1 MPDSGV
7 SVESFLS
14 DNCPPMG
21 IYETLYA
28 FRDSFGSFMGTE
40 GTHPWSQG
48 FPLTTPLEKFG
59 GPPLPES
66 VDVTWE
72 DRFYPKAW
80 GHPDLREAISGY
92 YNDQYGSK
100 VEPENVMVF
109 AGGRP
114 GIFTV
119 LAFLKDHVQVR
130 IGNIEWP
137 AYLDILEQ
145 TDTDFQIVP
154 FTKENGFHPSN
165 EEYFDRSGLNAKT
178 SLMPIISNPQ
188 NPSGQTRWGDELRDL
203 IRLAEGPK
211 NGILLD
217 EAYEMF
223 HSPSVSGIQFVED
236 LDNSNVF
243 IAGAC
248 TKGLQ
253 SPGIRIGWI
262 VSSKKNIETL
272 SNFSSF
278 GMGGVSH
285 PSQHYAVKLLEPSRV
300 EKARKAVE
308 EHYNWQRG
316 RYGQAFEE
324 MGLGVYTGDGGFYHW
339 LELPEG
345 MTSSELNKRLF
356 KHGAAILCATDC
368 DMARPHSKDP
378 SYESPYSRFFRFSF
392 RPLLPE
398 TFDSDIELFREVF
411 DDYRKEIEL

>member
-1 MPDSGV
+1 MQNSGA

-21 IYETLYA
+21 IYETLYS

-48 FPLTTPLEKFG
+48 FPLTTPLDRFG
-59 GPPLPES
+59 GPPLPDS

-80 GHPDLREAISGY
+80 GHPDLREAIAGY

-100 VEPENVMVF
+100 VQPENVMVF

-114 GIFTV
+114 GIYTV

-154 FTKENGFHPSN
+154 FTKGNGFHPSN

-262 VSSKKNIETL
+262 ISSRKNIETL

-285 PSQHYAVKLLEPSRV
+285 PSQNYAVKLLEPGRV
-300 EKARKAVE
+300 RKARKAVE
-308 EHYNWQRG
+308 EHYNWQRE
-316 RYGQAFEE
+316 RYGKAFEE
-324 MGLGVYTGDGGFYHW
+324 MGLGVFTGDGGFYHW

-392 RPLLPE
+392 GPLLPE
-398 TFDSDIELFREVF
+398 TFDSDIELFRGVF
-411 DDYRKEIEL
+411 ENYREELQM

>member
-59 GPPLPES
+59 GPPLPDS

-100 VEPENVMVF
+100 VESENVMVF

-165 EEYFDRSGLNAKT
+165 KEYFDRSGLNAKT

-188 NPSGQTRWGDELRDL
+188 NPSGQTRWGNELRDL

-308 EHYNWQRG
+308 EHYNWQRE
-316 RYGQAFEE
+316 RYGKAFEE

-392 RPLLPE
+392 GPLLPE
-398 TFDSDIELFREVF
+398 TFDSDIELFRGVF
-411 DDYRKEIEL
+411 EDYRKEIEL

>member
-1 MPDSGV
+1 MEV
-7 SVESFLS
+7 EAVESFLS

-59 GPPLPES
+59 GPTLPGS

-154 FTKENGFHPSN
+154 FTKEHGFHPTN

-236 LDNSNVF
+236 LENSNVF

-308 EHYNWQRG
+308 GHYNWQRE
-316 RYGQAFEE
+316 RYGKAFEE
-324 MGLGVYTGDGGFYHW
+324 MGLGVFTGDGGFYHW

-345 MTSSELNKRLF
+345 MTSSELNRRLF

-392 RPLLPE
+392 GPLLPE
-398 TFDSDIELFREVF
+398 TFNTDIELFREVF
-411 DDYRKEIEL
+411 EDYRKEIQI

>member
-21 IYETLYA
+21 IYETLYS

-59 GPPLPES
+59 GPPLPDS

-80 GHPDLREAISGY
+80 GHPDLREAISEY

-154 FTKENGFHPSN
+154 FNKGNGFHPSN

-308 EHYNWQRG
+308 EHYNWQRE
-316 RYGQAFEE
+316 RYGKAFEE

-392 RPLLPE
+392 GPLLPE
-398 TFDSDIELFREVF
+398 TFGSDIDLFRGVF

>member
-1 MPDSGV
+1 MPNSGAP
-7 SVESFLS
+7 VESFLS

-28 FRDSFGSFMGTE
+28 FRDSFGSFMGE
-40 GTHPWSQG
+40 KGTHPWSQG

-59 GPPLPES
+59 GPPLPSS
-66 VDVTWE
+66 VEVTWE

-119 LAFLKDHVQVR
+119 LAFLKEHVQVR

-223 HSPSVSGIQFVED
+223 HSPSVSGIQYIED

-316 RYGQAFEE
+316 RYGEAFEE

-392 RPLLPE
+392 GPLLPE
-398 TFDSDIELFREVF
+398 TFDSDIELFRGVF

>member
-1 MPDSGV
+1 MPGSGA

-14 DNCPPMG
+14 DDCPPMG

-48 FPLTTPLEKFG
+48 FPLTTPLEEFG
-59 GPPLPES
+59 GPPLPDS
-66 VDVTWE
+66 IDVTSE

-80 GHPDLREAISGY
+80 GHPDLRESIARY
-92 YNDQYGSK
+92 YNDQYGS
-100 VEPENVMVF
+100 ELEQENVMVF

-114 GIFTV
+114 GIYTV
-119 LAFLKDHVQVR
+119 LAFLKEHVQVR

-145 TDTDFQIVP
+145 TGTDFQIVP
-154 FTKENGFHPSN
+154 FTKENGFHPEN
-165 EEYFDRSGLNAKT
+165 EEYFDRAGLNAKT

-203 IRLAEGPK
+203 IRLAEQPG

-236 LDNSNVF
+236 LNNSNVF

-262 VSSKKNIETL
+262 ISSRKNIETMA
-272 SNFSSF
+272 NYSSF

-285 PSQHYAVKLLEPSRV
+285 PSQHYAVKLLEPGRV
-300 EKARKAVE
+300 KRARKAVE
-308 EHYNWQRG
+308 KHYNWQRE
-316 RYGQAFEE
+316 RYGKAFKE

-345 MTSSELNKRLF
+345 MTSIELNKRLF
-356 KHGAAILCATDC
+356 KRGAAILCASDC

-378 SYESPYSRFFRFSF
+378 GYESPYPRFFRFSF
-392 RPLLPE
+392 GPLLPE
-398 TFDSDIELFREVF
+398 TFESDIELFSQVYE
-411 DDYRKEIEL
+411 DYRLEVQN

>member
-1 MPDSGV
+1 MQNSGA

-21 IYETLYA
+21 IYETLYS

-48 FPLTTPLEKFG
+48 FPLTTPLDRFG
-59 GPPLPES
+59 GPPLPDS

-80 GHPDLREAISGY
+80 GHPDLREAIAGY

-100 VEPENVMVF
+100 VQPENVMVF

-114 GIFTV
+114 GIYTV

-154 FTKENGFHPSN
+154 FTKGNGFHPSN

-262 VSSKKNIETL
+262 ISSRKNIETL

-285 PSQHYAVKLLEPSRV
+285 PSQNYAVKLLEPGRV
-300 EKARKAVE
+300 KKARKAVE
-308 EHYNWQRG
+308 EHYNWQRE
-316 RYGQAFEE
+316 RYGKAFEE
-324 MGLGVYTGDGGFYHW
+324 MGLGVFTGDGGFYHW

-392 RPLLPE
+392 GPLLPE
-398 TFDSDIELFREVF
+398 TFDSDIELFRGVF
-411 DDYRKEIEL
+411 ENYREELQM

>member
-1 MPDSGV
+1 MPDRGV

-59 GPPLPES
+59 GPPLPDS

-285 PSQHYAVKLLEPSRV
+285 PSQHYAIKLLEPSRV

-316 RYGQAFEE
+316 RYGEAFEE

-392 RPLLPE
+392 GPLLPE
-398 TFDSDIELFREVF
+398 TFDSDIELFRGVF

>member
-48 FPLTTPLEKFG
+48 FPLTTPLERFG
-59 GPPLPES
+59 GPPLPSS

-154 FTKENGFHPSN
+154 FTKGNGFHPSN
-165 EEYFDRSGLNAKT
+165 EEYFDRTGLNAKT

-203 IRLAEGPK
+203 IRLAEGSK

-300 EKARKAVE
+300 KKARKAVE
-308 EHYNWQRG
+308 EHYNWQRE
-316 RYGQAFEE
+316 RYGKAFEE
-324 MGLGVYTGDGGFYHW
+324 MGLGVFTGDGGFYHW

-345 MTSSELNKRLF
+345 MTSAELNKRLF

-392 RPLLPE
+392 GPLLPE
-398 TFDSDIELFREVF
+398 TFDSDIGLFRGVF
-411 DDYRKEIEL
+411 EDYRKEVQI